1 MSKLKIEDMWGLDP
15 SLKFFTQ
22 KRNKFADLYRGEK
35 IILNSIISNKLSV
48 LDYGCAT
55 GGMYKILKKKI
66 KKLNYVGVDFNE
78 RLLDKARILNPGVK
92 FYSVKEYKKK
102 LKNKKFDVVLIL
114 GLLHLNFDWKK
125 IISEN
130 SKYSKKYFIFD
141 LRETE
146 KIGVENIL
154 KSNFNMQFDS
164 QEKKYKN
171 YKIPYNIINSLKAQ
185 KILDKKLSN
194 FKKFIEIKYEGE
206 PSTKSKTLYRNVIF
220 ANYCYIK

>member
-15 SLKFFTQ
+15 SLKFFTN
-22 KRNKFADLYRGEK
+22 KRNKFADLYKGEK
-35 IILNSIISNKLSV
+35 IILNSIIDNKLSV

-66 KKLNYVGVDFNE
+66 RKLNYVGVDFNE

-92 FYSVKEYKKK
+92 FFSTKEYKKK

-114 GLLHLNFDWKK
+114 GLLHLNSDWKK
-125 IISEN
+125 IITEN

-146 KIGVENIL
+146 KKGVENIL

-164 QEKKYKN
+164 SEKKYRN
-171 YKIPYNIINSLKAQ
+171 YKIPYNIINSFKVQ
-185 KILDKKLSN
+185 KILDKKLIK
-194 FKKFIEIKYEGE
+194 FKKFIEIKYEGALC
-206 PSTKSKTLYRNVIF
+206 K
-220 ANYCYIK
+220 IKNII